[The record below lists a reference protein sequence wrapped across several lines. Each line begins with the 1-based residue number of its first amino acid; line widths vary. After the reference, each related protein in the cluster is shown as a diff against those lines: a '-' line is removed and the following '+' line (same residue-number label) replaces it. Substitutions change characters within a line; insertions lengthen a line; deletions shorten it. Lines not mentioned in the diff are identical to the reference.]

1 MLPFKIMG
9 HCTQE
14 SLFLDLIFLII
25 NSGNI
30 LIVCNYQNTAIS
42 LKLLSNAVLIW
53 HCVASLALSSK
64 SSFVSDSNC
73 CKGSMYSYSFHQDID
88 SSEAGDGGGNA

>member
-9 HCTQE
+9 HCTLE
-14 SLFLDLIFLII
+14 SLFLDLMFLMI
-25 NSGNI
+25 NSENI
-30 LIVCNYQNTAIS
+30 LLVCYCQNRAIG
-42 LKLLSNAVLIW
+42 LKLVLIW

-64 SSFVSDSNC
+64 PSFVSDSNC

-88 SSEAGDGGGNA
+88 SSESGD